1 MIVASTKMN
10 AQVPQKMSYQAVI
23 RDASNNLLSLNNI
36 SMRISILKGVAESS
50 AVYIE
55 TQNAKTNINGLVSLQ
70 IGAGN
75 FVLGQFSKI
84 DWSNGPYYVFTETDP
99 DGGFDYRITGKS
111 ELLSVPFA
119 LYALNH
125 SNFDTTSLH
134 TRIVNLQYQAAE
146 NKKNID
152 LNLDSINVH
161 GLEIDNNIDT
171 IKFHGLEI
179 DNSINR
185 IITNSVLIQ
194 NNLDSINT
202 KISLLDLIAI
212 LSNYQRIGKILNA
225 VTIEGNDSSDI
236 RSKGNLRSS
245 NDITLSGNI
254 ESLGSNSSI
263 GTIDKPFKDLYVSS
277 HSLYIASDI
286 VGQNIPPTVV
296 SNLNG
301 YLEISTGGFKLMG
314 SDAAFIAPR
323 IISTLTGNASTAT
336 KLETPRTIN
345 GILFDGSANIT
356 IPSGTGT
363 VTTNANLTGVV
374 TSIGNATSIANGM
387 ISNSMLANTA
397 VGNLSGINTGDE
409 SLASIKSKLG
419 ITTLSGSNTGDQI
432 LPTLLSLGAVAS
444 NLNITGGTRTK
455 ITYDAKGLVTAGA
468 NATTAD
474 IAASSNK
481 NYVTDLQAFV
491 LSNTSGTNTGDQIV
505 PTLESLRRSEN
516 RDDPYFDERGILSK
530 LTLSSNTPERQTEEI
545 DLSKTIHKLIGL
557 RNGIY
562 KLNNGFEGQVI
573 YILPFGDDTN
583 LNDINISIESGTI
596 WDPGTELLI
605 SKPIVWTPF
614 SNRSL
619 SVTMTMA
626 IFTKNR
632 WFITGGTSTQ

>member
-152 LNLDSINVH
+152 INLDSINVH

-185 IITNSVLIQ
+185 ITTNSVLIQ

-619 SVTMTMA
+619 SLTMTMA
-626 IFTKNR
+626 IFTENR